1 MRGNFH
7 SGGDYMTIYEK
18 YYAMNAALN
27 TALIAQCV
35 TCPVFKYGSVV
46 KKGNGYPDVDG
57 QPVSYPYIQTTFRVT
72 KRQPNGSKTSGT
84 LIDFEYTLNFFTA
97 AAHERMN
104 DSELFEPYEMAREL
118 IVNPDFLIWRGIANV
133 LNHDETPEFN
143 FRGGLEVL
151 QKGLIF
157 RCQSVVSHVIDY
169 VTEEVDIDDAME
181 VIEDSI
187 NFENDEVEE

>member
-1 MRGNFH
+1 
-7 SGGDYMTIYEK
+7 MTIYEK

-27 TALIAQCV
+27 TALIAQGV

-72 KRQPNGSKTSGT
+72 KRQPNGSSTSGT

-104 DSELFEPYEMAREL
+104 DATLFEPYEMAREL

-157 RCQSVVSHVIDY
+157 KCQCVVSHVIDY
-169 VTEEVDIDDAME
+169 IPEEVDIDDAME
-181 VIEDSI
+181 VIKDSI
-187 NFENDEVEE
+187 NFENDEVEEE

>member
-1 MRGNFH
+1 
-7 SGGDYMTIYEK
+7 MTIYEK

-27 TALIAQCV
+27 TALIARGV

-46 KKGNGYPDVDG
+46 KSGPGYPSVDG

-72 KRQPNGSKTSGT
+72 KRQPNGTNASGT

-97 AAHERMN
+97 ARHERMN
-104 DSELFEPYEMAREL
+104 DAALFEPYETAREL

-143 FRGGLEVL
+143 FHGGLEVL

-157 RCQSVVSHVIDY
+157 NCQSVVSHVIDFIPEY
-169 VTEEVDIDDAME
+169 VSTDDAME

-187 NFENDEVEE
+187 NFE

>member
-1 MRGNFH
+1 
-7 SGGDYMTIYEK
+7 MTIYEK

-27 TALIAQCV
+27 TALIAQGV

-72 KRQPNGSKTSGT
+72 KRQPNGSSTSGT

-104 DSELFEPYEMAREL
+104 DAVLFEPYEMAREL

-157 RCQSVVSHVIDY
+157 KCQSVVSHVIDY
-169 VTEEVDIDDAME
+169 TPEEVDIDDAME
-181 VIEDSI
+181 TIENSI
-187 NFENDEVEE
+187 NFENDEV